1 MAHCRL
7 IVSDHFTSAAGTGEA
22 GGAIAHPDFGNFQLI
37 LSQLGCTDYAH
48 YTRTCPQVPSSAP
61 AAIPPPRSDRSS
73 YSPALRDEGIIII
86 LLSRLDF

>member
-48 YTRTCPQVPSSAP
+48 YTRTCSQVPSSAP
-61 AAIPPPRSDRSS
+61 AAPPPRSDRSS

-86 LLSRLDF
+86 LLSGLDF

>member
-7 IVSDHFTSAAGTGEA
+7 IVSDHFTRAAGTGEA
-22 GGAIAHPDFGNFQLI
+22 GGAIAHPDFGRPINLNQGGQIMPTAL
-37 LSQLGCTDYAH
+37 LLA
-48 YTRTCPQVPSSAP
+48 PQVPYNA
-61 AAIPPPRSDRSS
+61 PPRNVRPS